1 MNRTL
6 SARSRDRSSGRPRP
20 GHDLAVVVLHW
31 SVTAVFVVA
40 LLTGWAIA
48 SYEQASPSRFPASWW
63 QGILPAGFVH
73 RWHLVSALLLPALL
87 VGYAGYLVLSRQ
99 YRRLRLGKDGGRAP
113 ATAAS
118 QSAPRQRRSRRRR
131 AIVATWIL
139 LGLLGLSL
147 ASGLLLYEPSWWG
160 WPSAW
165 VAPLAWFHGV
175 SALLLLAAAL
185 WHALSQWMADQ
196 IGKIFRP
203 RVVRLQYAALAAVF
217 LSLALGLLY
226 ASEQQSLPNLRVP
239 RIVESPRLDG
249 DSSDAAWKQAPVQR
263 VTTQMGDN
271 FGDGSTVVEVRAV
284 HDGMDFFLLVQWEDP
299 THSRSHLPLERTARG
314 WQLREEG
321 FLEARES
328 RYYEDKLAVL
338 FSPQELR
345 AADFTRLGAG
355 LEEGPHLANNRGLH
369 SFDAGFL
376 DLWHWKSLRT
386 GRQRP
391 AKADDNHFG
400 PAIPSVKPGVRY
412 TGGYQKDWGSGG
424 YQLNFCLRSDPD
436 CRQVMARIARTGE
449 MEKIPGSSIDRVRRC
464 LAAPGCQ
471 EDLIPIYL
479 PEKDTSGT
487 DVVFARPDRLW
498 TPAREAA
505 LPPGARVPGVV
516 LYGRLADDRSDVRA
530 EARWEQGTWTVEFQR
545 SLLTGTR
552 HDTALRPGE
561 SVYAWF
567 APFDASQTGHS
578 RHHRPVRLEIAKD

>member
-1 MNRTL
+1 MTHST
-6 SARSRDRSSGRPRP
+6 SAAERRPSPRRKRP
-20 GHDLAVVVLHW
+20 GHDVAVVVLHW
-31 SVTAVFVVA
+31 TVTAAFVVA

-48 SYEQASPSRFPASWW
+48 AYEQASPSRFPGVWLREF
-63 QGILPAGFVH
+63 LPAGFVH
-73 RWHLVSALLLPALL
+73 RWHLISALLLPALL
-87 VGYAGYLVLSRQ
+87 LGYAGYLLLSRQ
-99 YRRLRLGKDGGRAP
+99 YRRLRLTGNNAAHSAVEPGSSP
-113 ATAAS
+113 A
-118 QSAPRQRRSRRRR
+118 RQRRARRRR
-131 AIVATWIL
+131 ALWATWIL
-139 LGLLGLSL
+139 LGLLAVSL

-165 VAPLAWFHGV
+165 VAPLAWLHGV

-185 WHALSQWMADQ
+185 WHALSQWMAEQ
-196 IGKIFRP
+196 VGKIFRA

-217 LSLALGLLY
+217 LALSLGLLY
-226 ASEQQSLPNLRVP
+226 ATEQQSLPSLRVP
-239 RIVESPRLDG
+239 RVTEGPRLDG
-249 DSSDAAWKQAPVQR
+249 TSSDAAWRQAPVQR
-263 VTTQMGDN
+263 VVTQMGDN
-271 FGDGSTVVEVRAV
+271 FEDGATVVEVRAV
-284 HDGMDFFLLVQWEDP
+284 HDGMDFFLLAQWEDP
-299 THSRSHLPLERTARG
+299 THSQTHLPLERTARG

-321 FLEARES
+321 FLEAEES

-338 FSPQELR
+338 LSPRELR
-345 AADFTRLGAG
+345 AADFTRLGSG
-355 LEEGPHLANNRGLH
+355 LEPGPHLANHRGLH
-369 SFDAGFL
+369 SFDEGFL

-400 PAIPSVKPGVRY
+400 PVLPSVKPGVRY

-464 LAAPGCQ
+464 LAAPDCE

-479 PEKDTSGT
+479 PEKDSSGEG
-487 DVVFARPDRLW
+487 VLFARPDRLW

-505 LPPGARVPGVV
+505 LPAGARVPGVV
-516 LYGRLADDRSDVRA
+516 LYSRLNDDRGDVRA
-530 EARWEQGTWTVEFQR
+530 EAQWKEGRWTVELQR
-545 SLLTGTR
+545 SLRTGTR
-552 HDTALRPGE
+552 HDTALQPGE

-578 RHHRPVRLEIAKD
+578 RHHRPVRLDLAAD